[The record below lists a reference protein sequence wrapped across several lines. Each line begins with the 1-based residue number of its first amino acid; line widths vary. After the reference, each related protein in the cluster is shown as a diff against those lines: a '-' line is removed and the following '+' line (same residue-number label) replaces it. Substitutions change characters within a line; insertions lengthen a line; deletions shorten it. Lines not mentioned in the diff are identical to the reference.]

1 MTETQENQTTE
12 QPASGGCCC
21 SSKKEAKPE
30 VEVKKEAKPS
40 CCMEADGEEEYT
52 MSNTAD

>member
-1 MTETQENQTTE
+1 MEQVKENQTSG
-12 QPASGGCCC
+12 QAASGCCC

-30 VEVKKEAKPS
+30 VEVKKEAKFS
-40 CCMEADGEEEYT
+40 CCMEADGEEEYP

>member
-1 MTETQENQTTE
+1 MTETQENQTTG

-30 VEVKKEAKPS
+30 VKPELKKEAKPS
-40 CCMEADGEEEYT
+40 CCVGEKHEHPTTEK
-52 MSNTAD
+52 

>member
-1 MTETQENQTTE
+1 MDQVKESQTNE
-12 QPASGGCCC
+12 QAASGGCCC
-21 SSKKEAKPE
+21 SSKKQANPE

-40 CCMEADGEEEYT
+40 CCTKTEDEKEYP